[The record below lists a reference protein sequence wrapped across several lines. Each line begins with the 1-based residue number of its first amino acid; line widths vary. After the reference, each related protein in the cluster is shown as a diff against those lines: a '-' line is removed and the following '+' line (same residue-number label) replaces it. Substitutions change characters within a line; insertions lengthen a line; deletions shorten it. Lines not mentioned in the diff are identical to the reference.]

1 MAKVISLIVV
11 ILSLNSC
18 SSAVSLGAFIGN
30 AGTSSKGIKKSFSDT
45 YLKAKVIAKISLLDI
60 KNIANIS
67 VNVSRGTIL
76 YTGYVM
82 SAEKRLLIVKK
93 TWEVEGVKKIINELK
108 VDDDVTLSQRTNDFI
123 LRSKISTRLLFK
135 SGINS
140 NNFSVDV
147 VAGEVYVL
155 GLADNIN
162 EKTEVERF
170 LSGMTDIKKL
180 ITIIEIPKHLENE

>member
-1 MAKVISLIVV
+1 MVKVISLMVV

-18 SSAVSLGAFIGN
+18 STAVSVGAFIGN

-45 YLKAKVIAKISLLDI
+45 YLKTKVLAKISLLDI

-108 VDDDVTLSQRTNDFI
+108 IDDDVPLSRRTNDFI

-147 VAGEVYVL
+147 VDGEVYVI
-155 GLADNIN
+155 GLANNIN
-162 EKTEVERF
+162 EKTETERF
-170 LSGMTDIKKL
+170 LSSMTDIKKL
-180 ITIIEIPKHLENE
+180 ITIIEIPKNLENE

>member
-1 MAKVISLIVV
+1 MVKVISLMVI
-11 ILSLNSC
+11 ILSLNAC
-18 SSAVSLGAFIGN
+18 SSAVSVGAFIGN

-45 YLKAKVIAKISLLDI
+45 YIKTKILAKISLLDI
-60 KNIANIS
+60 KNITNIS

-76 YTGYVM
+76 YTGYVL
-82 SAEKRLLIVKK
+82 SAEKRLLIIQK

-108 VDDDVTLSQRTNDFI
+108 IDDDIHFARRTNDFI

-147 VAGEVYVL
+147 VDGEVYII

-180 ITIIEIPKHLENE
+180 VTIIDIPKHLENE

>member
-1 MAKVISLIVV
+1 MVKVISLMVV

-18 SSAVSLGAFIGN
+18 SSAVSVGAFIGN

-45 YLKAKVIAKISLLDI
+45 YLKTKVLAKISLLDI

-108 VDDDVTLSQRTNDFI
+108 IDDDVPLSRRTNDFI

-147 VAGEVYVL
+147 VDGEVYVI
-155 GLADNIN
+155 GLANNIN
-162 EKTEVERF
+162 EKTETERF
-170 LSGMTDIKKL
+170 LSSMTDIKKL
-180 ITIIEIPKHLENE
+180 ITIIEIPKNLENE

>member
-1 MAKVISLIVV
+1 MVV

-18 SSAVSLGAFIGN
+18 SSAVSVGAFIGN

-45 YLKAKVIAKISLLDI
+45 YLKTKVLAKISLLDI

-67 VNVSRGTIL
+67 VNISRGTIL

-108 VDDDVTLSQRTNDFI
+108 IDDDVPLSRRTNDFI

-147 VAGEVYVL
+147 VDGEVYVI

-162 EKTEVERF
+162 EKTEIERF

-180 ITIIEIPKHLENE
+180 ITIIEIPKNLENE

>member
-1 MAKVISLIVV
+1 MVRVISLLV
-11 ILSLNSC
+11 IIFLLNSC
-18 SSAVSLGAFIGN
+18 SSAVSVGAFIGN

-45 YLKAKVIAKISLLDI
+45 YIKTKVLAKISLLDI
-60 KNIANIS
+60 KNFANIS

-76 YTGYVM
+76 YTGYVI

-108 VDDDVTLSQRTNDFI
+108 IDDDVPLSQRTNDFI
-123 LRSKISTRLLFK
+123 LRSKINTRLLFK

-147 VAGEVYVL
+147 VDGEVYII

-170 LSGMTDIKKL
+170 LSDMTDIKKL

>member
-1 MAKVISLIVV
+1 MVKVISLMVI
-11 ILSLNSC
+11 ILSLNAC
-18 SSAVSLGAFIGN
+18 SSAVSVGAFIGN

-45 YLKAKVIAKISLLDI
+45 YIKTKILAKISLLDI

-67 VNVSRGTIL
+67 VSVSRGTIL

-82 SAEKRLLIVKK
+82 SAEKRLLIIKK

-108 VDDDVTLSQRTNDFI
+108 IDNDVSLSKRTDDFI
-123 LRSKISTRLLFK
+123 LRSKISSRLLFK

-147 VAGEVYVL
+147 VDGEAYVI
-155 GLADNIN
+155 GLADDIN
-162 EKTEVERF
+162 EKTEVESF
-170 LSGMTDIKKL
+170 LSSMIDIKKL
-180 ITIIEIPKHLENE
+180 VTIIEIPKHIEND

>member
-1 MAKVISLIVV
+1 MVKVISLMV
-11 ILSLNSC
+11 IILYLNAC
-18 SSAVSLGAFIGN
+18 SSAVSVGAFIGN

-45 YLKAKVIAKISLLDI
+45 YIKTKILAKISLLDI

-67 VNVSRGTIL
+67 VSVSRGTVL

-82 SAEKRLLIVKK
+82 SAEKRLLIIKK

-108 VDDDVTLSQRTNDFI
+108 IDDDVPLSQRTNDFI
-123 LRSKISTRLLFK
+123 LRSKINTRLLFK

-147 VAGEVYVL
+147 VDGEVYVI
-155 GLADNIN
+155 GLADGIN
-162 EKTEVERF
+162 EKTEVESF
-170 LSGMTDIKKL
+170 LSSMTDIKKL
-180 ITIIEIPKHLENE
+180 ITIIEIPKHIEND